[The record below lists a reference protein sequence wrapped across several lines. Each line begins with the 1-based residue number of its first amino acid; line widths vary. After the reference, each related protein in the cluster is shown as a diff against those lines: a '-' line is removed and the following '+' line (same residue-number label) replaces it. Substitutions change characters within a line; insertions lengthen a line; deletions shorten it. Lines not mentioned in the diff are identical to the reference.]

1 MVFSAGNDPNG
12 RGQRAIKAVP
22 ATGVIT
28 GSAAPPTRPRGSRP
42 AARSTPRSRPHLP
55 ASGTAHASRERKP
68 ARTPRRRDQSLR
80 PLPLDWRTG
89 LVAAATLCRAV
100 CARARVG
107 SGERQGEVAVADHW
121 ALCRTK
127 LRGVIRGRNVVCY

>member
-1 MVFSAGNDPNG
+1 VFSAGNDPNG

-55 ASGTAHASRERKP
+55 ASRQKRGLLLILEAVVKTLFPDLLEQIIP
-68 ARTPRRRDQSLR
+68 LIIPLIVPRIR
-80 PLPLDWRTG
+80 PT
-89 LVAAATLCRAV
+89 
-100 CARARVG
+100 
-107 SGERQGEVAVADHW
+107 
-121 ALCRTK
+121 TK
-127 LRGVIRGRNVVCY
+127 LASAESQR